1 MISKFDA
8 FYGGHVEM
16 TGIGF
21 DGTPVDDRSPS
32 NEQLATVVDEALA
45 FAKLM
50 DAAGYDTLW
59 LGEHHFQRE
68 GYGGTTNLPL
78 FSVYLAQHTE
88 RLHFGAFFNT
98 LPVWHPLRIAE
109 DYALAD
115 IMTGGR
121 VRFGIGRGYIP
132 REVETLGAPLVDA
145 AANRDLFEEQL
156 EIVLKAW
163 SEPAFSHEG
172 AHYTIPPKI
181 RHRFSELSDITL
193 VPRPVHGPLEIWQ
206 PIETSTPRALDFM
219 AKHGIKGVVAGGTA
233 PGGRADKAA
242 LLYRE
247 ALARAGRETTLGEDL
262 AIGMQIHIA
271 ETREQALRE
280 AAPYYEEQLK
290 ALAPLGRGPKLTAEQ
305 IRATADP
312 SAAREA
318 GLPTIEDADREGNWL
333 CGPPEYIRDSIRELG
348 ERFPGLERVFV
359 QTGSLGI
366 PPSIARADLEWFAQD
381 VMPALQSVTSA
392 RES

>member
-1 MISKFDA
+1 MISKFDT

-16 TGIGF
+16 TSLGF
-21 DGTPVDDRSPS
+21 DGPPVDGRSLS
-32 NEQLATVVDEALA
+32 NEHLASVVDESLA
-45 FAKLM
+45 FAELM

-68 GYGGTTNLPL
+68 GYGGVSNLPL

-132 REVETLGAPLVDA
+132 REVETLGAPLLDA
-145 AANRDLFEEQL
+145 EANRDLFEEQL

-163 SEPAFSHEG
+163 TEPAFSHEG
-172 AHYTIPPKI
+172 AHYTIPPRI
-181 RHRFSELSDITL
+181 PYRFGELSDITL

-206 PIETSTPRALDFM
+206 PITSGTQRGMDFM
-219 AKHGIKGVVAGGTA
+219 AKHGIKGVIAGGTA
-233 PGGRADKAA
+233 PGGQADHAA
-242 LLYRE
+242 VLYRE
-247 ALARAGRETTLGEDL
+247 ALARAGRETLLGEDL
-262 AIGMQIHIA
+262 AIGVQIHIA

-280 AAPYYEEQLK
+280 AALYYEEQLRV
-290 ALAPLGRGPKLTAEQ
+290 LAPLGRLPHLTAEQ

-312 SAAREA
+312 AAAREA
-318 GLPTIEDADREGNWL
+318 GLPTIEDADREGTWL
-333 CGPPEYIRDSIRELG
+333 CGSPEYVRDFILELG

-359 QTGSLGI
+359 QTGGLGL
-366 PPSIARADLEWFAQD
+366 PPSVARADLEWFAQD
-381 VMPALQSVTSA
+381 VMPALQGAASA
-392 RES
+392 RQP